1 MATHIECPLQIFFIA
16 PFLFNFQKFAR
27 LCCEGHSLVFVISG
41 KSLSLFLLNVISG
54 KSQNKRPLITKEMR
68 QNYDSVCGISKQ
80 KIRKKNAKSTKRK
93 LKEKYIHKVVVLY
106 EFCILIH
113 YWKRSD
119 DAIKMH
125 LSSNEMTFLDE
136 FVFWQLKMIFLN
148 VINDWLINS
157 GLNSKKMCKWSNLK
171 LKHFPATFS

>member
-1 MATHIECPLQIFFIA
+1 MATHIECPFQIFFIA

-27 LCCEGHSLVFVISG
+27 LCCEGHSFLLFPENL
-41 KSLSLFLLNVISG
+41 SLSLLNVISG
-54 KSQNKRPLITKEMR
+54 KSQKKRPLITKEMR
-68 QNYDSVCGISKQ
+68 QNHGSVCGISKQ
-80 KIRKKNAKSTKRK
+80 KIPKKNAKSTQRK
-93 LKEKYIHKVVVLY
+93 LKEKYTHKVVFEFFILF

-148 VINDWLINS
+148 VIND
-157 GLNSKKMCKWSNLK
+157 CK
-171 LKHFPATFS
+171 